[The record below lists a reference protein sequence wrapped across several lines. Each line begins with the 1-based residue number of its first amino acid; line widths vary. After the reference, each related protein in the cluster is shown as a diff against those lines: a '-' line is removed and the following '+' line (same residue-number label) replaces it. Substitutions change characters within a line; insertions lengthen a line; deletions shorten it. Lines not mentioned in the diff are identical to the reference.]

1 MKLSLTLSLLLLFAG
16 GVTAEDDEFPIQLTC
31 DLHHFIIYI
40 DIVSESEATFRL
52 HPQTDF
58 VPKRKAKFQARHVYT
73 DERLKNKDTKFREV
87 EVKKSL
93 IRLRYVQGANNY
105 VSDILINRFN
115 GNISENRANGK
126 CLKGF
131 KEYNDR
137 KF

>member
-1 MKLSLTLSLLLLFAG
+1 MKKIILIASLLMAG
-16 GVTAEDDEFPIQLTC
+16 GVWAEDDEFPIQLTC

-58 VPKRKAKFQARHVYT
+58 VPQRRAKFDARYVYT
-73 DERLKNKDTKFREV
+73 NEKLKNKDTKFREV

-93 IRLRYVQGANNY
+93 IRLRYVQGLNNY
-105 VSDILINRFN
+105 VSDLLINRFN

-126 CLKGF
+126 CHKGF
-131 KEYNDR
+131 KEYKDR
-137 KF
+137 EF